1 LETKRRGL
9 GSLIPGI
16 DEAWPDAQEGVRQA
30 RVEDVAPNP
39 YQPRRQFDIERLA
52 ELADSMREH
61 GVVQP
66 LVVRTREGGYELIA
80 GERRLQAARQAG
92 LKQVPVVVREC
103 GEQEMLELALVENLQ
118 REDINCIEA
127 GWAYRRLMEEFGL
140 TQEQVAVRIGKS
152 RPGVANTLR
161 LLGLPEVVQESLLAG
176 RISEGHGRALLAL
189 GDDGAMVVV
198 CGRIERDGLSVRE
211 VEAIAR
217 QPSGERKQRPVSRET
232 SHSKHTLDPNL
243 RLLQD
248 RLREALGTRVAIK
261 PRGEGGAIEIEY
273 YSQEDLDRVSA
284 YILHEEIGDNV
295 ACHDID
301 S

>member
-9 GSLIPGI
+9 GSLIPGM
-16 DEAWPDAQEGVRQA
+16 DEAWPEGQEGVRQA
-30 RVEDVAPNP
+30 RLEDIAPNP
-39 YQPRRQFDIERLA
+39 YQPRRQFDMERLA
-52 ELADSMREH
+52 ELTDSMREH

-92 LKQVPVVVREC
+92 LEQVPVVVREC
-103 GEQEMLELALVENLQ
+103 NDQEMLELALVENLQ

-127 GWAYRRLMEEFGL
+127 GGAYRRLMDEFGL
-140 TQEQVAVRIGKS
+140 TQEQVAARIGKS

-161 LLGLPEVVQESLLAG
+161 LLGLPERVQESLLAG

-189 GDDGAMVVV
+189 DDEDAMVVV
-198 CGRIERDGLSVRE
+198 CRRIERDGLSVRE

-217 QPSGERKQRPVSRET
+217 KPLPDRKQRTVSRET
-232 SHSKHTLDPNL
+232 QRGKQELDPNL

-284 YILHEEIGDNV
+284 HILREEIEDTV
-295 ACHDID
+295 AYSDIP